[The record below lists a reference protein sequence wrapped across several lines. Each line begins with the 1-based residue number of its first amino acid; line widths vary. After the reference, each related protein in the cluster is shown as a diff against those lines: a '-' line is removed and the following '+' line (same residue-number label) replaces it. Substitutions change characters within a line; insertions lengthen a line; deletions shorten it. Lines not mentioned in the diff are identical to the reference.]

1 MRFSVYSSNGP
12 SGRIWQ
18 CASLETGA
26 DMLVTGVLFLLLL
39 AHQCVSAPQVPG
51 DQRVE
56 SAGAPLTL
64 ANPFGSG
71 DEERRLLQSY
81 IKANLKEG
89 QGGPDS
95 TWEQEVFF
103 LFSLHDYDRSGDM
116 DGLEMMK
123 LLSEYNSHNTPG
135 EQSAE
140 PVVDMVDFLLQT
152 QDLNMDGL
160 IAPPELLSPPKLQ
173 QPDSYSQGAPEQGG
187 RVAQEQVEVQVEVKV
202 DEEPKQEKAVQKEE
216 RNVEKQPKE
225 VESKPGVV
233 GQEVKT
239 NEHPIQA
246 EETGL
251 HIPEAPAAD
260 HEQNRPAPVH
270 QGQPEM

>member
-1 MRFSVYSSNGP
+1 MRFSVYSSKGP
-12 SGRIWQ
+12 SG
-18 CASLETGA
+18 ASLETGA
-26 DMLVTGVLFLLLL
+26 DMLVTGLLSLLLL

-173 QPDSYSQGAPEQGG
+173 QPDSQGAPEQGG
-187 RVAQEQVEVQVEVKV
+187 SVAQEQVEVKV
-202 DEEPKQEKAVQKEE
+202 VEEPKQENAVQKEM
-216 RNVEKQPKE
+216 NVEEQPKE
-225 VESKPGVV
+225 EESKPGVER
-233 GQEVKT
+233 QEVKT

-246 EETGL
+246 EEEGL

>member
-12 SGRIWQ
+12 TGES
-18 CASLETGA
+18 GA
-26 DMLVTGVLFLLLL
+26 DMLVTCVLSLLLL
-39 AHQCVSAPQVPG
+39 VHKCVSAPQVPG
-51 DQRVE
+51 DERVE
-56 SAGAPLTL
+56 SAGAPPPLTL

-140 PVVDMVDFLLQT
+140 PVVEMVDFLLQT

-160 IAPPELLSPPKLQ
+160 IAPSELLSPPKLQ
-173 QPDSYSQGAPEQGG
+173 QPDSNTQGAPEQG
-187 RVAQEQVEVQVEVKV
+187 RSVAQEQVEVQMEVKV
-202 DEEPKQEKAVQKEE
+202 EEPKQDKAAQKEE
-216 RNVEKQPKE
+216 KKAEEQPKE
-225 VESKPGVV
+225 EESKPGDE

-239 NEHPIQA
+239 DEHSIQEEIKQA
-246 EETGL
+246 EEKGP

-260 HEQNRPAPVH
+260 HVQNRPAPVH

>member
-1 MRFSVYSSNGP
+1 
-12 SGRIWQ
+12 
-18 CASLETGA
+18 
-26 DMLVTGVLFLLLL
+26 MLVTGVLSLLLL

-56 SAGAPLTL
+56 SAGAPPPLTL

-116 DGLEMMK
+116 DGLEMMR
-123 LLSEYNSHNTPG
+123 LLSEYNSHNRPG

-140 PVVDMVDFLLQT
+140 PVREVVDMVDFLLQT

-187 RVAQEQVEVQVEVKV
+187 SVVQEQVKVQVEVKV
-202 DEEPKQEKAVQKEE
+202 VEEPKLENAAQKE
-216 RNVEKQPKE
+216 RDVEEQPKE
-225 VESKPGVV
+225 EESKPRVV

-246 EETGL
+246 EENGL

>member
-12 SGRIWQ
+12 SG
-18 CASLETGA
+18 ASLETGA
-26 DMLVTGVLFLLLL
+26 DMLVTGVLSLLLL

-51 DQRVE
+51 DQ
-56 SAGAPLTL
+56 
-64 ANPFGSG
+64 
-71 DEERRLLQSY
+71 RLLQSY

-116 DGLEMMK
+116 DGLEMMR
-123 LLSEYNSHNTPG
+123 LLSEYNSHNRPG

-187 RVAQEQVEVQVEVKV
+187 SVAQEQVNVQVEVKV
-202 DEEPKQEKAVQKEE
+202 EEPKLEKAAQKE
-216 RNVEKQPKE
+216 RNVEEQPKDE
-225 VESKPGVV
+225 ESKPRVV

-246 EETGL
+246 EEKGL
-251 HIPEAPAAD
+251 HIPEAPTAD

>member
-12 SGRIWQ
+12 SG
-18 CASLETGA
+18 ASLETGA
-26 DMLVTGVLFLLLL
+26 DMLVTGVLSLLLL

-140 PVVDMVDFLLQT
+140 PVRGVVDMVDFLLQT

-173 QPDSYSQGAPEQGG
+173 QPDSQGAPEQGG
-187 RVAQEQVEVQVEVKV
+187 SVAQEQVEVKVEVKV
-202 DEEPKQEKAVQKEE
+202 VEEPKQENAAQKEE
-216 RNVEKQPKE
+216 MNVEEQPKE
-225 VESKPGVV
+225 EESKPGVV
-233 GQEVKT
+233 RQEVKT

-246 EETGL
+246 EEKGL

>member
-12 SGRIWQ
+12 SG
-18 CASLETGA
+18 ASLETGA
-26 DMLVTGVLFLLLL
+26 DMLVTGVLSLLLL

-56 SAGAPLTL
+56 SAGAPPPLTL

-116 DGLEMMK
+116 DGLEMMR
-123 LLSEYNSHNTPG
+123 LLSEYNSHNRPG

-187 RVAQEQVEVQVEVKV
+187 SVAQEQVNVQVEVKV
-202 DEEPKQEKAVQKEE
+202 VDEPKLEKAAQKE
-216 RNVEKQPKE
+216 RNVEEQPKE
-225 VESKPGVV
+225 EESKPRDV

-246 EETGL
+246 EEKGL